1 MVCAFLL
8 VLFDKIVTSSVLS
21 VDDSVQVAGQE
32 NASSDTSSLFVPGP
46 SVETG
51 PRVETAVEP
60 GEAVVSTPHM
70 FPDWLRNL
78 KLNFNSI
85 VVEQCA
91 KKVRDAVEM
100 NHKFEKIQDIREV
113 RLALIHTTLDYIV
126 SKFGGVSKPRLIDM
140 REVASE
146 LGFIY
151 PAIFRDEISVKGYG
165 LGGNKGPEGLALQ
178 MLDMFRGR
186 SGSRKKKDEGEAEIQ
201 APKKKG
207 KRKMRYG

>member
-21 VDDSVQVAGQE
+21 VADSVQVDGQG
-32 NASSDTSSLFVPGP
+32 NPSADTSSLIPGP